1 MKKTS
6 KNTMVSQLDRN
17 IPRELT
23 VGLLGN
29 VDKKI
34 TNEIF

>member
-17 IPRELT
+17 IFRELT
-23 VGLLGN
+23 RGLLGN
-29 VDKKI
+29 VDKK
-34 TNEIF
+34 NN